1 MNMNKALTFGAGLGL
16 GTGVMF
22 LLDPDRGK
30 RRRALLRDKVAH
42 AARKANEGAETTAHD
57 LSNRARGIVAQLR
70 SRMAGDEVSDDVLI
84 DRVRSKIGR
93 VVSHPSA
100 IKVEAKSGEVT
111 LSGPVLEHE
120 VNALL
125 KCAKYVRG
133 VNELSDALEVHKE
146 AGDHPS
152 LQGGQRR
159 RGSRFE
165 FMQEHWSPAARLAAS
180 AAGASLAVIGAA
192 RRDALGTGLGA
203 AGLLLLA
210 RGITNVE
217 LKRMAGLGDGSQEQR
232 SSSQSKPAAEPQVA
246 G

>member
-1 MNMNKALTFGAGLGL
+1 MNMNKALTFGAGLGI

-42 AARKANEGAETTAHD
+42 AARKTNEGAETTAHD

-70 SRMAGDEVSDDVLI
+70 SRMAGDEVSDDVLM

-100 IKVEAKSGEVT
+100 IKVEAKNGNVT
-111 LSGPVLEHE
+111 LSGPILEHE
-120 VNALL
+120 VNGLL
-125 KCAKYVRG
+125 KCTKYVRG
-133 VNELSDALEVHKE
+133 VSELNNALEVHQE

-152 LQGGQRR
+152 LQGGQTR

-165 FMQEHWSPAARLAAS
+165 FMQENWSPAARLVAS
-180 AAGASLAVIGAA
+180 AAGASLSVYGGA
-192 RRDALGTGLGA
+192 RHDALGTGLGA

-210 RGITNVE
+210 RGVTNVE
-217 LKRMAGLGDGSQEQR
+217 LKRMAGLGDGSREQH
-232 SSSQSKPAAEPQVA
+232 SLSESKPAAEPQIAV
-246 G
+246 